1 MHIPCA
7 VHLESLQILKSG
19 PGGRQRRD
27 DKKGII
33 TAEHAT
39 ILAKLGFA
47 AGIWCDLV
55 WNFKRYFGGS
65 RGPGSSDRMREE
77 SISDVRKCRPGQKK
91 VCESFLFASVS
102 RRYRNDCCKDGFSIV
117 RFPLASWKATSINE
131 LCVI

>member
-1 MHIPCA
+1 VPDTNNTVCPDTADNNQSSRHIPCA

-47 AGIWCDLV
+47 VGIWCDLV
-55 WNFKRYFGGS
+55 WNFKRYFGRS
-65 RGPGSSDRMREE
+65 RGPGSSG
-77 SISDVRKCRPGQKK
+77 SDARGIDFGR
-91 VCESFLFASVS
+91 A
-102 RRYRNDCCKDGFSIV
+102 
-117 RFPLASWKATSINE
+117 
-131 LCVI
+131 